1 MRRQRF
7 SFSLPSLD
15 DSFVPHDLESASIIS
30 APYYYPETV
39 WNQIISPE
47 PEAFI
52 PYIYQYPYYEIS
64 DEQSTNIPSFVN
76 PSITTSISSV
86 FDAPSHYIDGN
97 CDFVDG
103 SFYCTNT
110 TNTSYGDGI
119 IPEDYP
125 SHDETLAYEDVG
137 ELSPVL
143 PTTYPIVTNYGTVT
157 ILLRHLIRIDISPR
171 QAVYVT
177 NSPAY
182 CVAVIN
188 GAGNKS
194 CVIHPNGKVLQDG
207 KEIHMETFNRT
218 AKITNRGIVFTSTD
232 LCLSYIV
239 DASGTKTTSEKF
251 RNFSYDFSLEVFC
264 DSMMQND
271 VVECHKMVNESTYK
285 SYWNGD
291 EVWTIGGLRIKQNR
305 TGDVKVTRNRERYI
319 IRSSPITGQVTV
331 KTLQMETIIGRYP
344 DNYLFVR
351 KGDKKVTAGVT
362 EFVVQNGSQKA
373 GINNAGEVTLF

>member
-7 SFSLPSLD
+7 GFSLPSLD
-15 DSFVPHDLESASIIS
+15 DSYVPLDLESASIIS
-30 APYYYPETV
+30 APYSYPETV

-47 PEAFI
+47 PEVFI

-64 DEQSTNIPSFVN
+64 DEQATSFPSFVN
-76 PSITTSISSV
+76 PPITPSSSSV
-86 FDAPSHYIDGN
+86 FDAISHYNDGN
-97 CDFVDG
+97 CDFIDG
-103 SFYCTNT
+103 SFYCNTNT
-110 TNTSYGDGI
+110 PYGDGI
-119 IPEDYP
+119 IPEDYSSHDVSP
-125 SHDETLAYEDVG
+125 SHENVG
-137 ELSPVL
+137 ELPPVL

-157 ILLRHLIRIDISPR
+157 ILLRHLIRIDISPSK
-171 QAVYVT
+171 AVYVT
-177 NSPAY
+177 NPPAC

-194 CVIHPNGKVLQDG
+194 CVIHPNGKVLQVG
-207 KEIHMETFNRT
+207 KEIHMATYNRT

-232 LCLSYIV
+232 LCLSYVV

-251 RNFSYDFSLEVFC
+251 RNFNYDFSLEVFC

-271 VVECHKMVNESTYK
+271 VVECHRMVNESTYK

-291 EVWTIGGLRIKQNR
+291 EVWTIGGFRIKQNG
-305 TGDVKVTRNRERYI
+305 TGDVKVTRNGERYM
-319 IRSSPITGQVTV
+319 IRSSPITGQVMM
-331 KTLQMETIIGRYP
+331 KTLQVETTIGRYP
-344 DNYLFVR
+344 NNYFVVR

-373 GINNAGEVTLF
+373 GINNAGEVALF